1 LERLNIYKEF
11 TTNHSNLTNKKGTGD
26 RGLGNRFFVR
36 GRCVGIPHS
45 PFPIPHS
52 LRIPLALV
60 FLFLAF
66 PAFTQSPQS
75 QGNSQFLELFSQSA
89 VVMDATTGTIVYY
102 KNPDD
107 EIPPASLTKLMTMHL
122 VFKEIALGRA
132 SLSEMITPPR
142 ESWAVN
148 QLPGSSLMYLAQG
161 QTLSLRELILGMA
174 VISGNDAAAAAAL
187 RFAPTVDDFIGIM
200 NTEAANMGLNITRFV
215 DASGYSEENMTTARE
230 LAELC
235 RIYLQAHPESL
246 EEFHSVKEFSYPRA
260 ENVPPERQGNPGTRL
275 RKNNNN
281 LLGRVEGVDGLKTGY
296 IPESGYN
303 IALTAERNGTRFIAV
318 ILGAPSE
325 WGGDRKRDEDGE
337 KLLEWAFERYK
348 TIRPDIGDLLPVRI
362 WKGKDNYASIV
373 PEEPLDFTALA
384 ERGNQLYWETELE
397 EPIVAPLYAGQKLG
411 SLVIYDSLG
420 ELRRITLVAS
430 QNAERG
436 GFFKRLFDSIKLFLN
451 KIFR

>member
-1 LERLNIYKEF
+1 
-11 TTNHSNLTNKKGTGD
+11 
-26 RGLGNRFFVR
+26 
-36 GRCVGIPHS
+36 
-45 PFPIPHS
+45 
-52 LRIPLALV
+52 
-60 FLFLAF
+60 LFLAF
-66 PAFTQSPQS
+66 PAFSQSPQ
-75 QGNSQFLELFSQSA
+75 NSGFLELYSQSA
-89 VVMDATTGTIVYY
+89 VVMDAATGTIVCY

-132 SLSEMITPPR
+132 SLDEIITPPR
-142 ESWAVN
+142 ESWAGN

-174 VISGNDAAAAAAL
+174 VVSGNDAATAAAL
-187 RFAPTVDDFIGIM
+187 RFAPTVDDFIRMM
-200 NTEAANMGLNITRFV
+200 NAEALAMGLNKTRFV

-230 LAELC
+230 LTELC

-246 EEFHSVKEFSYPRA
+246 EDFHSVREFAYPRV

-275 RKNNNN
+275 RRNSNN

-318 ILGAPSE
+318 VLGAPSE

-348 TIRPDIGDLLPVRI
+348 TIRPDISELPPVRI
-362 WKGKDNYASIV
+362 WKGKDNYAAIA
-373 PEEPLDFTALA
+373 PEVQLDFTALV
-384 ERGNQLYWETELE
+384 ERGNQLSWETKLE
-397 EPIVAPLYAGQKLG
+397 EPIIAPLYAGQKLG
-411 SLVIYDSLG
+411 SLVLYDSLG
-420 ELRRITLVAS
+420 ELKRITLVAS
-430 QNAERG
+430 QNAEKG
-436 GFFKRLFDSIKLFLN
+436 GFFKRLFDSIRLFLN
-451 KIFR
+451 KIFH